1 MRAMKRL
8 LIMALLLV
16 PALRTP
22 VQAAPDNAASA
33 TQIADAL
40 ISRDLAAYNRGMEE
54 LQAADASTCENLGL
68 EINRRGVREA
78 DTILTAIGHCQTPNA
93 LIAAFVALENE
104 SRDVRNLALD
114 AMLVVPFSVSARC
127 GEDYLKGAR
136 RQRLFEILTT
146 SEELALRCD
155 AVRLNPDGGVD
166 NDPRIA
172 INLALLADRFYGA
185 TGFSGTLRGLAK
197 VMIGTDVPYPADA
210 GPKPVRKPGEPL
222 AAFNKRG
229 RQWAEL
235 QAERDRKLADFNVAL
250 RRRQAAE
257 MLFRSIWVSDL
268 TQFNYVVVASYTD
281 REAAVKR
288 MLKRLEAM
296 EAQPVDLGERQFRGM
311 RSGDHLMELWTSDVA
326 EFKAAGYIRLRAMAG
341 EAVDL
346 HGEGYSQAV
355 AEFNGLSRRQLADLR
370 KSLKAWWTQYRAQTE
385 PK

>member
-1 MRAMKRL
+1 MRTMKWL
-8 LIMALLLV
+8 LLLALLLLPV
-16 PALRTP
+16 LRTP
-22 VQAAPDNAASA
+22 VQAAPVNSPSAA
-33 TQIADAL
+33 QIADAL

-54 LQAADASTCENLGL
+54 LQAADAATCEALGA

-78 DTILTAIGHCQTPNA
+78 DTILTAVGHCQTPNA
-93 LIAAFVALENE
+93 LIAAFVALEND

-146 SEELALRCD
+146 SDELALRCD

-166 NDPRIA
+166 SDPRVA

-185 TGFSGTLRGLAK
+185 AGFTGTLRGLAR
-197 VMIGTDVPYPADA
+197 VMVGSDVPFPADA
-210 GPKPVRKPGEPL
+210 GARPERKPGEPL
-222 AAFNKRG
+222 ASFNKRD

-235 QAERDRKLADFNVAL
+235 QAERDRKLAEFNAAL

-257 MLFRSIWVSDL
+257 MLFRSIWVADL
-268 TQFNYVVVASYTD
+268 TQFNYVVVSSYGD
-281 REAAVKR
+281 REAAVNR
-288 MLKRLEAM
+288 MLKRLENM
-296 EAQPVDLGERQFRGM
+296 EAQPVELGERTFRGM
-311 RSGDHLMELWTSDVA
+311 RSGEHLMELWTSDVA
-326 EFKAAGYIRLRAMAG
+326 EFKAAGYIRMRAMAG

-346 HGEGYSQAV
+346 HGKGYSQAV
-355 AEFNGLSRRQLADLR
+355 AEFNGLSRRQLAELR
-370 KSLKAWWTQYRAQTE
+370 KTLKAWWTQYRTQTE

>member
-1 MRAMKRL
+1 MKRL
-8 LIMALLLV
+8 LILALLLL

-22 VQAAPDNAASA
+22 VLAAPDNAPSA
-33 TQIADAL
+33 AQIADAL

-54 LQAADASTCENLGL
+54 LQAADAPTCEALGA
-68 EINRRGVREA
+68 EINRRGVRES
-78 DTILTAIGHCQTPNA
+78 DMILTAIGHCQTPNA

-155 AVRLNPDGGVD
+155 AVRLSPDGGVD

-185 TGFSGTLRGLAK
+185 AGFTGALRGLAR
-197 VMIGTDVPYPADA
+197 VMIGTDVPYPDDA

-222 AAFNKRG
+222 AAFNKRD

-235 QAERDRKLADFNVAL
+235 QAERDRKLADFDVAL
-250 RRRQAAE
+250 RRRKAAE
-257 MLFRSIWVSDL
+257 MLFRAIWVFDL
-268 TQFNYVVVASYTD
+268 TQFNYVVVSNYSD
-281 REAAVKR
+281 REAAVTR
-288 MLKRLEAM
+288 VLKRLDAM
-296 EAQPVDLGERQFRGM
+296 EAQTVELGERQFRGM